1 MEEKE
6 EEEVKTNLLISWGA
20 LKGAFQ
26 AYLDNKLVASW
37 MTSCKQMCCLHTTR
51 SYTVCKFIFT

>member
-6 EEEVKTNLLISWGA
+6 EEEVKTNLLISLGA
-20 LKGAFQ
+20 LKGALK

-37 MTSCKQMCCLHTTR
+37 MTR